1 MKPVLKACGKWTAAV
16 ALGLAVLGTT
26 AALADKSSNTFN
38 WASRYPIDVIDPYA
52 NTSREA
58 IIINGQL
65 VWDTL
70 IWRDPDSGNYKPLLA
85 TEWKWLDDTTLEF
98 KLRTDVKWQNGQPL
112 TVDDAVYTLNR
123 IVAPGAKIGIPRNVN
138 WIKGAEKTGTDTFKL
153 FLKAPFPAA
162 MEYLSSVIPIMPNNL
177 YGPDGASPTVEKAV
191 GTGPYRI
198 VSFTPSVSTEVELT
212 GSYFAGSPKGQ
223 PTIKRIVNRT
233 IPDNSTQIAELL
245 SGGTDWIWNVAPDQA
260 KAIEKKDNLSV
271 VSAETMRLSVIQ
283 FNTRDTDGGANPLKD
298 KRVRQAIAYA
308 IDRDRL
314 IKSMVGAGAE
324 IPLAACYKTQF
335 GCEQNVKQY
344 PFSADTAKKLL
355 AEAGY
360 ADNLTLDIMAFRS
373 RDWTAAVAG
382 MLNRVGIKTT
392 INYVSFPAGQERH
405 SKNQDQLYFQ
415 DSGWFSI
422 NDASAALDS
431 FFVGDSMDSTQD
443 KEITE
448 WDRAA
453 SSTTDAAKRKE
464 LFSKSLHKIADEMY
478 LLPLWSHPNVHAFKT
493 DLDFKPYPDENPR
506 FYFAKWK

>member
-1 MKPVLKACGKWTAAV
+1 MKLVLKACGRWAAAI
-16 ALGLAVLGTT
+16 ALGLGILGTP
-26 AALADKSSNTFN
+26 AAFADKNSNTFN

-58 IIINGQL
+58 IIIMGQL

-70 IWRDPDSGNYKPLLA
+70 IWRDPNSGDYKPLLA

-98 KLRTDVKWQNGQPL
+98 KLRAGVKWHNGQPL
-112 TVDDAVYTLNR
+112 TADDAVYTLNR
-123 IVAPGAKIGIPRNVN
+123 VVAPGAKIGIPRNVS
-138 WIKGAEKTGTDTFKL
+138 WIKGAEKTGPDTFKL
-153 FLKAPFPAA
+153 LLKAPFPAA

-177 YGPDGASPTVEKAV
+177 YGSDGAPPSVEKAV

-198 VSFTPSVSTEVELT
+198 VSFTPSVSMEVELT
-212 GSYFAGSPKGQ
+212 DSYFAGSPKGQ
-223 PTIKRIVNRT
+223 PVIKRIVNRT

-260 KAIEKKDNLSV
+260 KALEKKDDISV

-283 FNTRDTDGGANPLKD
+283 FNMRDTETANPLKD

-314 IKSMVGAGAE
+314 IKSMVGTGAE

-335 GCEQNVKQY
+335 GCDQSVKQY

-355 AEAGY
+355 ADAGH
-360 ADNLTLDIMAFRS
+360 ADDLTLDVMAFRS

-392 INYVSFPAGQERH
+392 INYLSFPAAQERH

-443 KEITE
+443 KEITD
-448 WDRAA
+448 WDKAA
-453 SSTTDAAKRKE
+453 NSTTDAAKRKE
-464 LFSKSLHKIADEMY
+464 LFSKSLNKIANEMY
-478 LLPLWSHPNVHAFKT
+478 LLPLWSHPNVHAFRKG
-493 DLDFKPYPDENPR
+493 LDFKPYPDENPR